1 MAPLTG
7 FRRFVLLCTLAFGA
21 SLVWSQGLSR
31 LHFEHLTTEQ
41 GLASDMVYQVLKDR
55 VGFYWFATSQGL
67 VRYDGVTYRTFS
79 HNPDEVRGISHSIIK
94 CIAEDGQGHLW
105 VGTQGGGVSIF
116 DPSTEQFTTYRNIP
130 GDPNSLSNDEVVS
143 LLADRSG
150 RVWIGTEAGLN
161 LFVPEKKAFIRFE
174 KSTSTP
180 NRLQADGILSL
191 LEDHQGLIWVGT
203 WEGGLY
209 VMDPRTSAG
218 ENMYAKVA
226 AIPFIRIM
234 APSLGTNRVWALE
247 QDDTGRLW
255 IGSYGDGLFVSVL
268 PPGPD
273 ILTRPEKIEFVQV
286 GPSSEGTGLTW
297 NKVVSIRQAP
307 SGHVWVG
314 TGNGINICARPPG
327 GISAEELRSHF
338 SRNWLWV
345 LRNGDPYSAPPSDAI
360 RKLYIENN
368 GSVWVATQSGIG
380 YFNDQITYFHSY
392 LASDDFRKRLKV
404 EALAE
409 DPRSETIWLGAQTQ
423 LLSFDLNTTETR
435 VIWTTAQPI
444 RTLLAAPDGQVWV
457 GSGDQLAKVDVRRKR
472 SQPVIFPQKAGGQRI
487 MGLYYT
493 PDSTLWISKQ
503 GAVYAVNP
511 RARELVAT
519 EVPILSL
526 NKIEFYD
533 IHFESKER
541 FWAGSENE
549 GLVEANLGPNGAWK
563 GISHLPTPEN
573 PRSLTNMYLTS
584 MANTDSGLWI
594 GSGSGLYFFSYQT
607 RSFTLFGGRA
617 GLPSMILNGITYDA
631 QGRIW
636 VLVPG
641 AIGYFCQKEGDFTF
655 FKRINGQRLSEF
667 EVKGL
672 LKHRSGRLFFGG
684 ENGIQELDFGKF
696 GIQHEPPVV
705 QFTQLTLENKPVT
718 PATLSPF
725 TGKPILSQAIQLTK
739 SVTLDRRIPVFTI
752 TPSLLGTAD
761 TRNVQFAYKMVGLDS
776 DWHYSK
782 GPKQLTYAGLRTGR
796 YELLCKARLGTS
808 EAWGPVSGLTI
819 HIPPPFWDTWWF
831 WLLAGSAAVGL
842 AFLLIRHQLK
852 VAATKAER
860 LEAEVVLRTSD
871 LLEANERERQARKMA
886 EEAARAKSDFLSIMS
901 HEIRTPL
908 HAVISMSNQL
918 MEEAPR
924 EDQVDSIQTLKISA
938 DHLLTLINN
947 ILDFSK
953 IESEKLE
960 LEKIP
965 FNLREL
971 GESISRVMG
980 VKAAQ
985 KKVAMT
991 YFFDPSLDEWRL
1003 GDPVRISQILTNLL
1017 GNAEKFTS
1025 QGEIS
1030 LAFLRDA
1037 RHQTLVKVSD
1047 TGPGIPLEKQK
1058 AIFDAFS
1065 QSDTETARKFGGSGL
1080 GLNITKRLLEIMG
1093 SSIQVESAPGK
1104 GATFS
1109 FLLPLP
1115 VTQPPTEKITTL
1127 ELLNVENS
1135 LKGIRILVAE
1145 DNLVNQKIVR
1155 RYLEK
1160 WGATC
1165 ELAQNGK
1172 EALEKILHSEGFHLV
1187 LMDNH
1192 MPVMDGFEA
1201 TKALRKNGFSAPII
1215 GLSAAA
1221 LEEDVLRMREA
1232 GLNDFV
1238 PKPFEPSQLLE
1249 KILANLLEASETALR

>member
-1 MAPLTG
+1 
-7 FRRFVLLCTLAFGA
+7 LA
-21 SLVWSQGLSR
+21 QGLSR
-31 LHFEHLTTEQ
+31 VHFEHLTTEQ
-41 GLASDMVYQVLKDR
+41 GLASDMVYQVMKDR
-55 VGFYWFATSQGL
+55 TGFYWFATSQGL
-67 VRYDGVTYRTFS
+67 VRYDGVMYRTFV
-79 HNPDEVRGISHSIIK
+79 HNPKDPQGISHSKIK
-94 CIAEDGQGHLW
+94 CLTEDLTGKIW
-105 VGTQGGGVSIF
+105 VGTEGGGVNVF
-116 DPSTEQFTTYRNIP
+116 DPASERFTVYQNIP
-130 GDPNSLSNDEVVS
+130 GDAQSLSNNEVVS
-143 LLADRSG
+143 LLCDRRG
-150 RVWIGTEAGLN
+150 NMWIGTEAGLN
-161 LFVPEKKAFIRFE
+161 LFVPEKKGFIRFE
-174 KSTSTP
+174 KSLTTP
-180 NRLQADGILSL
+180 NRLKADGILTL
-191 LEDHQGLIWVGT
+191 LEDHQGFIWLGT

-209 VMDPRTSAG
+209 VFDPRTLSR
-218 ENMYAKVA
+218 EVNQAKQPVMEFIQ
-226 AIPFIRIM
+226 IPS
-234 APSLGTNRVWALE
+234 PSLGTNRVWTLE
-247 QDDTGRLW
+247 QDDTGRIW
-255 IGSYGDGLFVSVL
+255 VGGYGDGLFISVS

-273 ILTRPEKIEFVQV
+273 ILSNPGRMEFVSIQPASA
-286 GPSSEGTGLTW
+286 GNGISW

-307 SGHVWVG
+307 SGHMWVG

-327 GISAEELRSHF
+327 GISAEELRRHLSH
-338 SRNWLWV
+338 NWLWI
-345 LRNGDPYSAPPSDAI
+345 LKKGDPFFAPPSDAI
-360 RKLYIENN
+360 RNLFIENN
-368 GSVWVATQSGIG
+368 GSVWVSTQSGIG
-380 YFNDQITYFHSY
+380 YFNDQITYFNSY
-392 LASDDFRKRLKV
+392 LASEDFRKRLKV

-409 DPRSETIWLGAQTQ
+409 DPRSNEIWIGAQTQ
-423 LLSFDLNTTETR
+423 LLSFDLNTAQTR
-435 VIWTTAQPI
+435 EIWTGTQPI
-444 RTLLAAPDGQVWV
+444 RTLLAAPGGQIWV
-457 GSGDQLAKVDVRRKR
+457 GGGEEVLKVDPKKKR
-472 SQPVIFPQKAGGQRI
+472 GQPVIFPEKAAGQRI

-493 PDSTLWISKQ
+493 PDSTLWIAKQ
-503 GAVYAVNP
+503 GGVYALNP
-511 RARELVAT
+511 HGRELKAT
-519 EVPILSL
+519 EVPVLGL
-526 NKIEFYD
+526 NKVEFYD
-533 IHFESKER
+533 IRFTSKTQ

-549 GLVEANLGPNGAWK
+549 GLVEAHLDTRGNWEGV
-563 GISHLPTPEN
+563 SHLPNPEN

-584 MANTDSGLWI
+584 LAATDSGLWI
-594 GSGSGLYFFSYQT
+594 GSGSGLYFYAYASRTFSLY
-607 RSFTLFGGRA
+607 GGRP
-617 GLPSMILNGITYDA
+617 GLPSMILNAITVDEP
-631 QGRIW
+631 GRIW
-636 VLVPG
+636 AMVPG
-641 AIGYFCQKEGDFTF
+641 SVGYFCQKEKGFTF
-655 FKRINGQRLSEF
+655 FKRINGLRLNEF
-667 EVKGL
+667 EVKGMIR
-672 LKHRSGRLFFGG
+672 HSSGRIFFGG
-684 ENGIQELDFGKF
+684 ENGIQEIDFGKF
-696 GIQHEPPVV
+696 NQQRMPPEV
-705 QFTQLTLENKPVT
+705 QFTQLTLENTPVT

-725 TGKPILSQAIQLTK
+725 NGKPILSQAIQITR
-739 SVTLDRRIPVFTI
+739 SITLDRRFPVFTI

-761 TRNVQFAYKMVGLDS
+761 TRNAQFAYKMLGLDS
-776 DWHYSK
+776 DWNYSR
-782 GPKQLTYAGLRTGR
+782 GPKQLTYAGLRTGK

-808 EAWGPVSGLTI
+808 DAWGPVSSLVI
-819 HIPPPFWDTWWF
+819 HIPPPFWTTWWF
-831 WLLAGSAAVGL
+831 WTLVSSAVIGL
-842 AFLLIRHQLK
+842 IFLLIQQQLK
-852 VAATKAER
+852 MAASKAER
-860 LEAEVVLRTSD
+860 LEAEVALRTAD
-871 LLEANERERQARKMA
+871 LVEANERERQARELA
-886 EEAARAKSDFLSIMS
+886 EQAARAKSDFLSIMS

-918 MEEAPR
+918 MEESPR

-971 GESISRVMG
+971 GESITRVIG

-1030 LAFLRDA
+1030 LAILRDA
-1037 RHQTLVKVSD
+1037 QHQTLVKVSD
-1047 TGPGIPLEKQK
+1047 TGPGIPMEKQN

-1093 SSIQVESAPGK
+1093 STIQVDSAPGK

-1109 FLLPLP
+1109 FILPLP
-1115 VTQPPTEKITTL
+1115 VTQPPAEKITTL

-1165 ELAQNGK
+1165 ELAMNGK
-1172 EALEKILHSEGFHLV
+1172 EALEKTLNSQGFHLV

-1201 TKALRKNGFSAPII
+1201 TIELRKVGFTAPII

-1249 KILANLLEASETALR
+1249 KILANLLEASETARHG